1 MQNMNSE
8 LLIEKS
14 GAVTTL
20 ALNRPDKANA
30 LSGALVEALT
40 AAVDAAHRDG
50 TRLLVL
56 KGNGRNFCAGFDFGG
71 FEEASA
77 GDLLLR
83 FARIETLL
91 QSVYH
96 APFATLALAH
106 GKNFGAGVDLVLACG
121 SRIAAP
127 GAEFRMPGLKF
138 GLQLGT
144 RRLAARIGGDAARA
158 LLATSKTFGADAGLH
173 IGFLQQIAAP
183 GAWPELIQRA
193 AAEAQQLS
201 PAAAARLH
209 AATVTDTRAAD
220 LADLVRSAIEPGLKE
235 RIREYRKG

>member
-1 MQNMNSE
+1 MKDE
-8 LLIEKS
+8 LLIETTA
-14 GAVTTL
+14 AVTTL
-20 ALNRPDKANA
+20 TLNRPEKANA
-30 LSGALVEALT
+30 LDAML
-40 AAVDAAHRDG
+40 VDALAAALAAAHHDG

-71 FEEASA
+71 FEEASE
-77 GDLLLR
+77 GELLLR

-91 QSVYH
+91 QAVYH
-96 APFATLALAH
+96 APFATLALAQ

-121 SRIAAP
+121 TRIATPEAQ
-127 GAEFRMPGLKF
+127 FRMPGLRF

-158 LLATSKTFGADAGLH
+158 LLASSKAFSTEEGLR
-173 IGFLQQIAAP
+173 IGFLREIAAP
-183 GAWPELIQRA
+183 EAWPALIGRA

-209 AATVTDTRAAD
+209 SATVVDSRAED

>member
-1 MQNMNSE
+1 MRTE
-8 LLIEKS
+8 LRIEKA
-14 GAVTTL
+14 GVVTTL
-20 ALNRPDKANA
+20 SLNRPDKANA
-30 LSGALVEALT
+30 LSGALVEALA

-83 FARIETLL
+83 FACIETLL
-91 QSVYH
+91 QAVYH

-127 GAEFRMPGLKF
+127 DAEFRMPGLKF

-158 LLATSKTFGADAGLH
+158 LLATSKSFGADEGLH

-183 GAWPELIQRA
+183 EVWPGLIERA

-209 AATVTDTRAAD
+209 AATVADTRAAD
-220 LADLVRSAIEPGLKE
+220 LADLVRSAIEPGMKE
-235 RIREYRKG
+235 RIREYREG

>member
-1 MQNMNSE
+1 MNKE
-8 LLIEKS
+8 LLIDKN

-30 LSGALVEALT
+30 LSAALVEAL
-40 AAVDAAHRDG
+40 AEAVDAAHHDG

-56 KGNGRNFCAGFDFGG
+56 KGSGRNFCAGFDFGG

-83 FARIETLL
+83 FTRIETLL
-91 QSVYH
+91 QAVYH
-96 APFATLALAH
+96 APFATLALVQ
-106 GKNFGAGVDLVLACG
+106 GRNFGAGVDLALACG
-121 SRIAAP
+121 TRIAAP
-127 GAEFRMPGLKF
+127 DAEFRMPGLKF

-144 RRLAARIGGDAARA
+144 RRLAARIGGNAARS
-158 LLATSKTFGADAGLH
+158 LLATSKTFGAEEGLR

-183 GAWPELIQRA
+183 PDWPGAIERA
-193 AAEAQQLS
+193 TAEAQQLS

-209 AATVTDTRAAD
+209 AATVSDSRAAD
-220 LADLVRSAIEPGLKE
+220 LADLVRSAIEPGLKD